1 MGIGLGMRMVPS
13 LSGGTQAPTIST
25 PPVRGKGLSTP
36 SNLPL
41 LFRWGDRGPQ
51 MSTGD
56 PWGNVARQCLLAQ
69 SWDMARGRPQLLSPA
84 LCPPSLEPA
93 LSRPRQAGHPRSGF
107 TDLTVGLT
115 PPFVSHSCSL

>member
-1 MGIGLGMRMVPS
+1 
-13 LSGGTQAPTIST
+13 
-25 PPVRGKGLSTP
+25 
-36 SNLPL
+36 
-41 LFRWGDRGPQ
+41 

-69 SWDMARGRPQLLSPA
+69 NWDHGKGQASAPVPGFMSPKSGV
-84 LCPPSLEPA
+84 CSQ
-93 LSRPRQAGHPRSGF
+93 SPRQAGHPRSGF